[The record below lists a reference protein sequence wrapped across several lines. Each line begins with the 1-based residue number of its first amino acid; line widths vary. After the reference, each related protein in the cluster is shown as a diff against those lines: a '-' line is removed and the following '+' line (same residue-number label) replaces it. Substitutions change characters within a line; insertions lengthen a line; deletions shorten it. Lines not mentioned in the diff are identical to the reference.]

1 MLTGGKTTHLA
12 SLMEDQVSSYLN
24 SILFTYI
31 WKTTI
36 IMGNFFGIIFRV
48 L

>member
-12 SLMEDQVSSYLN
+12 SLMENQVSSNLN

-31 WKTTI
+31 WKTAI
-36 IMGNFFGIIFRV
+36 ITVNVFGIIFRV